1 MRKLAIALVLS
12 SMVLAVG
19 CGDKA
24 KVWRPAGSPEFID
37 LEGKKI
43 LIMPADM
50 RYLPGDKLALSAALF
65 GGFLAEFGSAAISLQ
80 PIQPALEQIMLGD
93 LSWMLA
99 RGLVHAAFFHNKAEW
114 DACGG
119 EDYSVVP
126 KLVKTLVEKVGE
138 LLGIPDL
145 KFDYIAVLHID
156 SYGSP
161 MPKMQKL
168 RVIGGLYDPIK
179 DEIVVAIDWTQ
190 TTAEDA
196 LLAEMAMLGPKAVK
210 MMAGC
215 DPSKKE
221 EKAE

>member
-1 MRKLAIALVLS
+1 MRKSAIVVVLVLAA
-12 SMVLAVG
+12 MVLAVG

-24 KVWRPAGSPEFID
+24 GVWRPAGSPGFVD

-65 GGFLAEFGSAAISLQ
+65 GGFLAEFGAAGISLQ
-80 PIQPALEQIMLGD
+80 PIQPALEQIGLGD

-99 RGLVHAAFFHNKAEW
+99 RGMVHAAFFHNSVAW

-119 EDYSVVP
+119 EDYSVIP
-126 KLVKTLVEKVGE
+126 KLVKTLIEKVGE

-145 KFDYIAVLHID
+145 KFDYIAILHID
-156 SYGSP
+156 SLGSP
-161 MPKMQKL
+161 MPKMTKL
-168 RVIGGLYDPIK
+168 RVIGGLYDPLK

-196 LLAEMAMLGPKAVK
+196 LLAEMATIGPKAVGIMK
-210 MMAGC
+210 GE
-215 DPSKKE
+215 DPAKKE
-221 EKAE
+221 AK